1 MGSMRDDAEWLKRV
15 VLLSDY
21 ETAKPLLGYYTLQ
34 GVEPEKIA
42 ALLYRKGVLD
52 GKQKSRAQLNKLH
65 AERHELC
72 QENERL
78 RHQLEVLTSQPEA
91 IAQPET
97 EAQKEGSICNE

>member
-34 GVEPEKIA
+34 GIEPEKIA

-52 GKQKSRAQLNKLH
+52 GKQKNRAQLNKLH
-65 AERHELC
+65 A
-72 QENERL
+72 ENERL

-91 IAQPET
+91 IAQPDT